1 MRFIGLIFFI
11 LLSSNSFSQE
21 VNNISSARL
30 ELQNKPRF
38 LLGGDN
44 NFSLLNDEPVR
55 ITGIRY
61 GFDYGKIKLYEGFYY
76 LQKAIL
82 KSNENILNP
91 GDTSTQKVSFS
102 YLSTTVEYVFYENN
116 KWEFT
121 VPIKLGFG
129 TGIKNTFLGDSI
141 VKIEKPLFIPAE
153 LSVMGLYK
161 LTPWAGVSAGLGY
174 RISLYNTNEFDGS
187 FYSFGIKIF
196 LGKLYRTIR
205 PQ

>member
-1 MRFIGLIFFI
+1 M
-11 LLSSNSFSQE
+11 
-21 VNNISSARL
+21 
-30 ELQNKPRF
+30 
-38 LLGGDN
+38 
-44 NFSLLNDEPVR
+44 
-55 ITGIRY
+55 GIRY

-91 GDTSTQKVSFS
+91 RDTSTQKVRFS
-102 YLSTTVEYVFYENN
+102 YLSTTVEYVFYEND

-121 VPIKLGFG
+121 VPTKLGFG
-129 TGIKNTFLGDSI
+129 TGVKNTFLGDSI
-141 VKIEKPLFIPAE
+141 VKSEKPLFIPAE

-161 LTPWAGVSAGLGY
+161 ITPWAGVSAGLGY

-196 LGKLYRTIR
+196 LGKLYGTIR